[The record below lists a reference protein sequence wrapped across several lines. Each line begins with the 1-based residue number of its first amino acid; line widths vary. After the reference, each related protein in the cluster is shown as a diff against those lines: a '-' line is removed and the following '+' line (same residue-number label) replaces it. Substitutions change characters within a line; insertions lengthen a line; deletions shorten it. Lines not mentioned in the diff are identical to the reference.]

1 MPDTFN
7 KPYPPALHGTA
18 DPMLPLKA
26 RIVDR
31 KQETADTFTFELELE
46 DGSGFTFE
54 PGQFNMLYAFGTG
67 EVPISI
73 SGTPGTTRQI
83 VHTIRDVG
91 AVTSVLHGLQ
101 VGDEVGL
108 RGPFGTRWPIEE
120 SKGKDIVVAAG
131 GIGLA
136 PIRPVIR
143 HVMANRGDYGRFI
156 ILYGTRTPNDIL
168 FPDELGQW
176 KSNLDVEVWVT
187 VDRADRRWRGN
198 VGVITTLVTGAGF
211 EPDKVAAFVCGPE
224 IMMHFVIVS
233 MNRLGVENDQIHV
246 SMERN
251 MQCAIGRCGHCQYGP
266 EFICKDGP
274 VYRFDQIKDLFSIRQ
289 L

>member
-1 MPDTFN
+1 MPDSTHTTLS
-7 KPYPPALHGTA
+7 PAVHGA
-18 DPMLPLKA
+18 DDPMQPVKA

-31 KQETADTFTFELELE
+31 KQETADTFTFELELANAS
-46 DGSGFTFE
+46 DFSFE

-73 SGTPGTTRQI
+73 SGAPGTSPRI

-91 AVTSVLHGLQ
+91 AVTSVLHDLG
-101 VGDEVGL
+101 VGDEIGL
-108 RGPFGTRWPIEE
+108 RGPFGTHWPIEDC
-120 SKGKDIVVAAG
+120 KGKDIVIAAG

-143 HVMANRGDYGRFI
+143 HVMANRSDYGRFI
-156 ILYGTRTPNDIL
+156 ILYGARTPDDIL
-168 FPDELGQW
+168 FSHELGEW

-187 VDRADRRWRGN
+187 VDRADRSWRGN

-211 EPDKVAAFVCGPE
+211 DPEKVAAFVCGPE
-224 IMMHFVIVS
+224 IMMHYVILS
-233 MNRLGVENDQIHV
+233 MNRLGVSNNQIHV

-251 MQCAIGRCGHCQYGP
+251 MQCAIGRCGHCQWGP

-274 VYRFDQIKDLFSIRQ
+274 VYRFDGIEHLFNIRQ